1 MSIYVE
7 LHKKGGKLCE
17 KAKSGEFHCPLI
29 VRPTSEDVI
38 VGNVF
43 GALKHIPPHLWLN
56 PLLNKA
62 IDGDFNSKRFR
73 QVWFKDFSLRFW
85 ERQAAIP
92 YEILGFKEGRTE
104 PDVIIEWENPA
115 TTIWIEA
122 KWNSP
127 MAKGTSNNPENDQIT
142 RGLRT
147 LAHAA
152 NGNSTVQLFKLPERA
167 MIWIALTREELS
179 TISPMP
185 EFEIVTPHFGK
196 IRWED
201 IRLCL
206 LDAANDGEYHIR
218 DLHDY
223 LVRKIAERQ

>member
-17 KAKSGEFHCPLI
+17 KAKSGELHCPLI

-43 GALKHIPPHLWLN
+43 GTLKHILPHLWLN

-73 QVWFKDFSLRFW
+73 QVWFKNFSLRFW

-104 PDVIIEWENPA
+104 PDIIIEWENPA

-127 MAKGTSNNPENDQIT
+127 MARGRSEEHTS
-142 RGLRT
+142 
-147 LAHAA
+147 
-152 NGNSTVQLFKLPERA
+152 
-167 MIWIALTREELS
+167 
-179 TISPMP
+179 
-185 EFEIVTPHFGK
+185 
-196 IRWED
+196 
-201 IRLCL
+201 
-206 LDAANDGEYHIR
+206 
-218 DLHDY
+218 
-223 LVRKIAERQ
+223 